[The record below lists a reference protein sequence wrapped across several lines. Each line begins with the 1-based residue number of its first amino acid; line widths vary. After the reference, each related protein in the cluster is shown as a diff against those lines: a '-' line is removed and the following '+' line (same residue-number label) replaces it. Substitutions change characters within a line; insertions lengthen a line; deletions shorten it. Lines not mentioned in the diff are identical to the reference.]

1 MELHRY
7 DIIEAE
13 LDYGSGSIQKK
24 RRPQIIVSNEKGTT
38 NATIITVM
46 PLTSVKKKRLPVHEC
61 LEARSETGL
70 TKYSMILGEQPQT
83 ICKEEVI
90 RKLGNVTDKM
100 QRNNVNKVCFNTFFF
115 GENINW
121 EEVLAQMNGVITC
134 SVKEAAK
141 LIEHLNEDDLIT
153 LTIIDKKSHI
163 IHDQPKRIK
172 KKKGENLIDN
182 ADSIEYQD
190 NEIFGR
196 LSLYGVTSEK
206 NLIHNLLFPQL
217 E

>member
-13 LDYGSGSIQKK
+13 ISYRSGSIQKK
-24 RRPQIIVSNEKGTT
+24 KRPYIIVSNEKGTS

-61 LEARSETGL
+61 LEAKTETGL
-70 TKYSMILGEQPQT
+70 TRYSMILGEQPQT

-90 RKLGNVTDKM
+90 RKLGNVTDKK

-121 EEVLAQMNGVITC
+121 EEVLA
-134 SVKEAAK
+134 
-141 LIEHLNEDDLIT
+141 
-153 LTIIDKKSHI
+153 
-163 IHDQPKRIK
+163 
-172 KKKGENLIDN
+172 
-182 ADSIEYQD
+182 
-190 NEIFGR
+190 
-196 LSLYGVTSEK
+196 
-206 NLIHNLLFPQL
+206 
-217 E
+217 

>member
-24 RRPQIIVSNEKGTT
+24 RRPYIIVSNEKGTT
-38 NATIITVM
+38 NATIVTVM
-46 PLTSVKKKRLPVHEC
+46 PLTSAKKKRLPVHEC

-83 ICKEEVI
+83 ICKEEII
-90 RKLGNVTDKM
+90 RKLGNVTDRT

-121 EEVLAQMNGVITC
+121 EEVLA
-134 SVKEAAK
+134 
-141 LIEHLNEDDLIT
+141 
-153 LTIIDKKSHI
+153 
-163 IHDQPKRIK
+163 
-172 KKKGENLIDN
+172 
-182 ADSIEYQD
+182 
-190 NEIFGR
+190 
-196 LSLYGVTSEK
+196 
-206 NLIHNLLFPQL
+206 
-217 E
+217 

>member
-24 RRPQIIVSNEKGTT
+24 RRPYIIVSNEKGTT
-38 NATIITVM
+38 NVTIITVM
-46 PLTSVKKKRLPVHEC
+46 PLTSAKKKRLPVHEC

-90 RKLGNVTDKM
+90 RKLGNVIDKT

-121 EEVLAQMNGVITC
+121 EEVLA
-134 SVKEAAK
+134 
-141 LIEHLNEDDLIT
+141 
-153 LTIIDKKSHI
+153 
-163 IHDQPKRIK
+163 
-172 KKKGENLIDN
+172 
-182 ADSIEYQD
+182 
-190 NEIFGR
+190 
-196 LSLYGVTSEK
+196 
-206 NLIHNLLFPQL
+206 
-217 E
+217 

>member
-24 RRPQIIVSNEKGTT
+24 RRPYIIVSNEKGTT

-46 PLTSVKKKRLPVHEC
+46 PLTSAKKKKLPVHEC

-70 TKYSMILGEQPQT
+70 TRYSMILGEQPQT

-90 RKLGNVTDKM
+90 RKLGNVVDKS
-100 QRNNVNKVCFNTFFF
+100 QRNNVNKLCFNTFFF

-121 EEVLAQMNGVITC
+121 EEVLA
-134 SVKEAAK
+134 
-141 LIEHLNEDDLIT
+141 
-153 LTIIDKKSHI
+153 
-163 IHDQPKRIK
+163 
-172 KKKGENLIDN
+172 
-182 ADSIEYQD
+182 
-190 NEIFGR
+190 
-196 LSLYGVTSEK
+196 
-206 NLIHNLLFPQL
+206 
-217 E
+217 

>member
-13 LDYGSGSIQKK
+13 LNYGNGSIQRK
-24 RRPQIIVSNEKGTT
+24 RRPYIIVSNEKGTT

-61 LEARSETGL
+61 LEARSETRL

-90 RKLGNVTDKM
+90 RKLGNVTDKT

-121 EEVLAQMNGVITC
+121 EEVLA
-134 SVKEAAK
+134 
-141 LIEHLNEDDLIT
+141 
-153 LTIIDKKSHI
+153 
-163 IHDQPKRIK
+163 
-172 KKKGENLIDN
+172 
-182 ADSIEYQD
+182 
-190 NEIFGR
+190 
-196 LSLYGVTSEK
+196 
-206 NLIHNLLFPQL
+206 
-217 E
+217 

>member
-13 LDYGSGSIQKK
+13 LDYGSGSIQRK
-24 RRPQIIVSNEKGTT
+24 RRPYIIVSNEKGTT

-46 PLTSVKKKRLPVHEC
+46 PLTSAKKKRLPVHEC

-70 TKYSMILGEQPQT
+70 TRYSMILGEQPQT

-90 RKLGNVTDKM
+90 RKLGNVQDKT

-121 EEVLAQMNGVITC
+121 EEVL
-134 SVKEAAK
+134 S
-141 LIEHLNEDDLIT
+141 
-153 LTIIDKKSHI
+153 
-163 IHDQPKRIK
+163 
-172 KKKGENLIDN
+172 
-182 ADSIEYQD
+182 
-190 NEIFGR
+190 
-196 LSLYGVTSEK
+196 
-206 NLIHNLLFPQL
+206 
-217 E
+217 

>member
-24 RRPQIIVSNEKGTT
+24 RRPYIIVSNEKGTT

-46 PLTSVKKKRLPVHEC
+46 PLTSAKKKRLPVHEC

-70 TKYSMILGEQPQT
+70 TRYSMILGEQPQT

-90 RKLGNVTDKM
+90 RKLGNVTDKY

-121 EEVLAQMNGVITC
+121 EEVLA
-134 SVKEAAK
+134 
-141 LIEHLNEDDLIT
+141 
-153 LTIIDKKSHI
+153 
-163 IHDQPKRIK
+163 
-172 KKKGENLIDN
+172 
-182 ADSIEYQD
+182 
-190 NEIFGR
+190 
-196 LSLYGVTSEK
+196 
-206 NLIHNLLFPQL
+206 
-217 E
+217 

>member
-24 RRPQIIVSNEKGTT
+24 RRPYIIVSNEKGTT

-46 PLTSVKKKRLPVHEC
+46 PLTSAKKKRLPVHSY
-61 LEARSETGL
+61 LEANSETGL
-70 TKYSMILGEQPQT
+70 TRYSMILGEQPQT

-90 RKLGNVTDKM
+90 RKLGNVTDKT

-121 EEVLAQMNGVITC
+121 EEVLA
-134 SVKEAAK
+134 
-141 LIEHLNEDDLIT
+141 
-153 LTIIDKKSHI
+153 
-163 IHDQPKRIK
+163 
-172 KKKGENLIDN
+172 
-182 ADSIEYQD
+182 
-190 NEIFGR
+190 
-196 LSLYGVTSEK
+196 
-206 NLIHNLLFPQL
+206 
-217 E
+217 